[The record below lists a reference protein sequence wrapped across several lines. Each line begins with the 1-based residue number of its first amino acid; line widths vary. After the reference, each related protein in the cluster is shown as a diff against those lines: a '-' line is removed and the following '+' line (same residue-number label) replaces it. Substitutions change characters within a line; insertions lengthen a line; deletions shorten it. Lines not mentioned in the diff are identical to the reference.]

1 MKIFNN
7 IKIKLFICF
16 FSLMLFCC
24 SQEDIKKEEVS
35 ECRQLTAMIED
46 CMGLHRGAL
55 NYLEDCGSLK
65 LEEANSYETCEEL
78 LEYVGLDDF
87 KI

>member
-1 MKIFNN
+1 MFSN
-7 IKIKLFICF
+7 IKKKLFLFFLICT
-16 FSLMLFCC
+16 LFCC
-24 SQEDIKKEEVS
+24 NQEDDKKEEVS
-35 ECRQLTAMIED
+35 ECRQLTVIIED

-87 KI
+87 KM